1 MMYLFIRHRWWKLRE
16 LLLIL
21 IPLVEA
27 VVGQVEVGSIV
38 GQKFKKSTKELFV
51 VDNVYVVVV
60 ADIRVGSRSQDDIL
74 VDMPSL
80 ENVHKSNYLL
90 QIKDS

>member
-1 MMYLFIRHRWWKLRE
+1 MYLFIRHRWWKLRE